1 MKTEVIMK
9 REFFGDLIQQKSH
22 SEMFSANDIML
33 VGNKQR
39 AQKGLS
45 TKILAA
51 YFDTQE
57 TKELINQIKWEFNLQ
72 DFQVKS
78 VTKGRNGATW
88 VHPLL
93 FVDLAMWLSP
103 ELKVKVLKWV
113 MDGLME
119 LRDNSGDS
127 FKRMNFELAK
137 NFPKEFNNPRNFMS
151 VANAIA
157 KACGVYEIGADKWQL
172 ATKEQIDMRNRIQ
185 NLVAIYAEVID
196 DLESCVNKA
205 IQKEMSKSVIE

>member
-33 VGNKQR
+33 VANKQII
-39 AQKGLS
+39 QKGLPA
-45 TKILAA
+45 KVLAA
-51 YFDTQE
+51 YFDTIE
-57 TKELINQIKWEFNLQ
+57 TRELINQIKWEFGLQ
-72 DFQVKS
+72 DYQVKS
-78 VTKGRNGATW
+78 VTRGRSGATW
-88 VHPLL
+88 IHPLL
-93 FVDLAMWLSP
+93 FVDIAMWLSP

-127 FKRMNFELAK
+127 FKVMNAALCTS
-137 NFPKEFNNPRNFMS
+137 FPKDFEAPTNYMRL
-151 VANAIA
+151 ANAIA

-172 ATKEQIDMRNRIQ
+172 ATLEQIALRDRIQ
-185 NLVAIYAEVID
+185 NRIAIYADVVD
-196 DLESCVNKA
+196 DLETCVNKA
-205 IQKEMSKSVIE
+205 IQKELGVQS